1 MKACITHYNFGRL
14 WGGGERVTATIVEAL
29 KDAGFDVEI
38 VAVQSEDNHD
48 DIDYSDRLAL
58 DYFGKRIRADQIK
71 EFKIQRRHK
80 FGLLKNIIKP
90 NSDGDLLINATANII
105 PFVRNSRGSRYSI
118 LYFQAPISPH
128 LYTDPYKSKAK
139 SLYYRAYK
147 RIAHNCVSHAT
158 VMSCS
163 QFIAES
169 VKNKLGLDNEVLYP
183 PVDIQKFIYD
193 FSSKKPR
200 TIVVLSRF
208 SVDKKLE
215 FAIEVARSIDC
226 EMNIIGTITDM
237 NYYNKI
243 KTIAEACGS
252 KISLLPNV
260 SLADLIQMLKISK
273 VYLHCNPEEAFG
285 ISVVEAMA
293 AGCIPVVPNS
303 GGPSEF
309 IPNDWQYSSLQ
320 ECIQKIEGAFNS
332 NKDLHDMFVKLST
345 KFSESKFKESFVEVV
360 KRVLDI

>member
-1 MKACITHYNFGRL
+1 L
-14 WGGGERVTATIVEAL
+14 GGGERVTATMVEAL
-29 KDAGFDVEI
+29 KDAGFNVEI
-38 VAVQSEDNHD
+38 VAVQSLDNNGD
-48 DIDYSDRLAL
+48 TDYSDHLML
-58 DYFGKRIRADQIK
+58 DYFGKTIRADQIK
-71 EFKIQRRHK
+71 EFKIQRRRK
-80 FGLLKNIIKP
+80 FGLFRNIIKP

-105 PFVRNSRGSRYSI
+105 PFVQNPRGSRYSI

-139 SLYYRAYK
+139 GLYYRIYK

-158 VMSCS
+158 IRSCS
-163 QFIAES
+163 RFIAES

-193 FSSKKPR
+193 FSSKKPK

-208 SVDKKLE
+208 SIDKKLE
-215 FAIEVARSIDC
+215 FAIEVAKSIDC
-226 EMNIIGTITDM
+226 KMSIIGAITDM

-243 KTIAEACGS
+243 KNIAADYHS
-252 KISLLPNV
+252 KISLFPNA
-260 SLADLIQMLKISK
+260 SLADLIQILKLSK
-273 VYLHCNPEEAFG
+273 AYLHCNPDEAFG

-309 IPNDWQYSSLQ
+309 IPVDWQYSSLQ
-320 ECIQKIEGAFNS
+320 ECIHKIQAAFDS
-332 NKDLHDMFVKLST
+332 NKDVHDIFVRLST
-345 KFSESKFKESFVEVV
+345 NFSESKFKESFMEVV
-360 KRVLDI
+360 QRVLDI